1 MKKIISVLLIL
12 CACLV
17 LLTACQSNEPTAPA
31 DTEKSADKGESKA
44 LNVMNY
50 GEYIDEQVLRNFEKE
65 FGVKINYAFN
75 DTPEAMYTKLQ
86 TGVSYDVVVTSD
98 YMIDRLI
105 REKKVQKLDK
115 SIVKNL
121 DQLSDQVKNLYFDPE
136 NDYSAPYLW
145 QNVVLC
151 YDTSKIDPARVEEK
165 GWAILQDPELDGH
178 VFIYDSP
185 RDIFMMALKNL
196 GYSMNTENKDELQEA
211 FDWLVK
217 MNQTIH
223 PDFVGDEMIDG
234 MAHGEKWIAMM
245 YSGDAV
251 YASMEND
258 RLAVFAPAEGTNIA
272 YDNMFIP
279 SNAENP
285 ELANKFINYVLDY
298 ENAKMITIETCYST
312 PNAKVA
318 EEVTA
323 EGGDFEGIEWYI
335 PRTGYEKDEIYTDN
349 DLLRTETPE
358 LLMKVKLQK

>member
-1 MKKIISVLLIL
+1 MKKLISVLLIL
-12 CACLV
+12 CACLM
-17 LLTACQSNEPTAPA
+17 LLTACQSNESAKPA
-31 DTEKSADKGESKA
+31 ETEKPAADNKV

-75 DTPEAMYTKLQ
+75 DTPESMYTKLQ

-105 REKKVQKLDK
+105 KEKKVQKLDK
-115 SIVKNL
+115 SIVTNL
-121 DQLSDQVKNLYFDPE
+121 DQLSDQVKNLYFDPQ

-151 YDTSKIDPARVEEK
+151 YDATKIDPAKLEEK
-165 GWAILQDPELDGH
+165 GWGILLDPELDGH
-178 VFIYDSP
+178 VFLYDSP

-196 GYSMNTENKDELQEA
+196 GYSMNTENRDELQAA
-211 FDWLVK
+211 FEWLVK

-223 PDFVGDEMIDG
+223 PDYVSDEMIDG
-234 MAHGEKWIAMM
+234 MAHGEKWIALM

-251 YASMEND
+251 YASMQND
-258 RLAVFAPAEGTNIA
+258 KLKICAPNEGTNIA

-279 SNAENP
+279 SNAENA
-285 ELANKFINYVLDY
+285 EMANKFINYVLDY
-298 ENAKMITIETCYST
+298 DNAMMITVETCYST

-318 EEVTA
+318 ADVTA
-323 EGGDFEGIEWYI
+323 EGGEFEGIEWYV
-335 PRTGYEKDEIYTDN
+335 PRTGYDKDEIYTDN
-349 DLLRTETPE
+349 ELLRTETPE
-358 LLMKVKLQK
+358 MLVKVKLQK